1 MLKQLGVAV
10 ALAAAG
16 LAQAQTPLPANAT
29 KKELVA
35 RVLQLQQPGIEL
47 MARQMTEQPA
57 VRFMQQAAGALQ
69 RVAEDRREAMARD
82 IEADVRKYVEET
94 TPIVRDRAVKLAPTT
109 IGPILEEKLT
119 EDELRQIIAVLESPV
134 QRKFQSL
141 APDMQRA
148 LGEKLVAESRADVEA
163 KLRALDQVVSKR
175 LGLTPAPGASAPAT
189 AATPA
194 APKAPAKK

>member
-1 MLKQLGVAV
+1 MFKQIGVAA
-10 ALAAAG
+10 ALAAAAC
-16 LAQAQTPLPANAT
+16 LAQAQSPLPANAT

-35 RVLQLQQPGIEL
+35 RVLQLQQPGVEA
-47 MARQMTEQPA
+47 MARQLTEQPA
-57 VRFMQQAAGALQ
+57 MRFMQQAGQALQ

-141 APDMQRA
+141 APEMQRA
-148 LGEKLVAESRADVEA
+148 LGEKLVAETRGDVEG

-175 LGLTPAPGASAPAT
+175 LGLTPAPGASAPA
-189 AATPA
+189 AA
-194 APKAPAKK
+194 APKAPPKK

>member
-1 MLKQLGVAV
+1 MFKQIGVAA
-10 ALAAAG
+10 ALAAAAC

-35 RVLQLQQPGIEL
+35 RVLQLQQPGVEA
-47 MARQMTEQPA
+47 MARQLTEQPA
-57 VRFMQQAAGALQ
+57 MRFMQQAGQALQ

-82 IEADVRKYVEET
+82 IEADVRKYVDET

-109 IGPILEEKLT
+109 IGPILEKELT

-141 APDMQRA
+141 APEMQRA
-148 LGEKLVAESRADVEA
+148 LGEKLVAETRGDVET

-175 LGLTPAPGASAPAT
+175 LGLTPAPAASAPAG
-189 AATPA
+189 A
-194 APKAPAKK
+194 APKAPPKK